1 MFSTILDFSLI
12 DNKYCLLFYD
22 ISSCHLSANIVGEQ
36 IIPHLWACISNSV
49 IICLYRQKVR
59 DQKLST
65 VLPEDIERLTAEYKR
80 IDAEYKTTNKQ
91 IEVLE
96 DRKLQRIKVELSSL

>member
-1 MFSTILDFSLI
+1 M
-12 DNKYCLLFYD
+12 
-22 ISSCHLSANIVGEQ
+22 
-36 IIPHLWACISNSV
+36 
-49 IICLYRQKVR
+49 R